1 MNQYIII
8 DSRMR
13 EIEKSFLKS
22 MGYVL
27 VELQKSNQTYPEISS
42 HVDIFV
48 ASINNTIFAPKSI
61 YDQVL
66 CEIEPLKR

>member
-8 DSRMR
+8 DKRMR

-48 ASINNTIFAPKSI
+48 CSINNTIFTPKSI
-61 YDQVL
+61 YDHVL
-66 CEIEPLKR
+66 CEIKLLKR